1 MRLGGDAEGGK
12 KLTSVTSSVKPK
24 DFEFRSVTRSV
35 FVTLRS
41 VTPEKESRGECR
53 ESNEPKEPRT
63 ESWPDRIMHERECR

>member
-24 DFEFRSVTRSV
+24 DFEFRSVTRNV

-41 VTPEKESRGECR
+41 VTPEKESRER
-53 ESNEPKEPRT
+53 RT
-63 ESWPDRIMHERECR
+63 ESWPDRIMHETEVQIAAVWRR